1 MYRNDLQSKAVVRCL
16 LPLDYEG
23 VISAI
28 FSHFYDYGFLSHS
41 IINKVIKI
49 KSNNSAEYLAF
60 YRI

>member
-1 MYRNDLQSKAVVRCL
+1 MTLQNKAVVICL

-23 VISAI
+23 LIPAI

-41 IINKVIKI
+41 IMNKVIKI
-49 KSNNSAEYLAF
+49 ESNNSAECLAF